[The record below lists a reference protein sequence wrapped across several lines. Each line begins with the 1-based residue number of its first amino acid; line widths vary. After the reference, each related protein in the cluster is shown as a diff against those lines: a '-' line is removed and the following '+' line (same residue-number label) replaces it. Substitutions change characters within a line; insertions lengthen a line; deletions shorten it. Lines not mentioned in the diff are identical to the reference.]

1 MEAVERLVSSR
12 RKMHKQAQT
21 NADAADAADAAG
33 AANVADVATAAD
45 AANTADT
52 ANAVAVYNGCMCN
65 LHM

>member
-21 NADAADAADAAG
+21 NADAADAAG

-52 ANAVAVYNGCMCN
+52 ANAFAVYNGCMCN